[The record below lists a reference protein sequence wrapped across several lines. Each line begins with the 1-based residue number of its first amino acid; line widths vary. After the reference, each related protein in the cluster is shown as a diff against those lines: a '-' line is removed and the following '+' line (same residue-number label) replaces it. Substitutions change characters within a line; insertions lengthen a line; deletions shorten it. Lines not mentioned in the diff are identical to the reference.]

1 MHPSTS
7 VYWGRPAREQE
18 PNRGPAMT
26 GGFLTTQLDAASNQ
40 GMDENGL
47 IDRARQGDRAAF
59 GQLVQL
65 HRDAVYRFA
74 ARWLADPD
82 QALDVAQDVFV
93 RAFDGLQSYRGDGRF
108 RTWLFS
114 ITLNAARSAA
124 RRQRRRGEVHLEV
137 LADFPD
143 LRTPPDAKA
152 ARAEAFARAAA
163 ELATLP
169 EKQRGAVTLRIYEG
183 LSFKEIG
190 EIIGCSEGSARVNYH
205 HGIQKLREALT

>member
-1 MHPSTS
+1 
-7 VYWGRPAREQE
+7 
-18 PNRGPAMT
+18 
-26 GGFLTTQLDAASNQ
+26 
-40 GMDENGL
+40 MDENGL
-47 IDRARQGDRAAF
+47 IERAKAGDRAAF
-59 GQLVQL
+59 AELVKV

-82 QALDVAQDVFV
+82 LALDVAQDVFV
-93 RAFDGLQSYRGDGRF
+93 RAFKSLQSYRGDSRF

-114 ITLNAARSAA
+114 ITLNAARSMA
-124 RRQRRRGEVHLEV
+124 RGQKRRGEVRIDTG
-137 LADFPD
+137 ADFPD
-143 LRTPPDAKA
+143 MRTPPDAKA

-169 EKQRGAVTLRIYEG
+169 EKQRGAVTLRVFEG

>member
-1 MHPSTS
+1 
-7 VYWGRPAREQE
+7 
-18 PNRGPAMT
+18 
-26 GGFLTTQLDAASNQ
+26 
-40 GMDENGL
+40 MDENAL
-47 IDRARQGDRAAF
+47 IERARHGDRAAF
-59 GQLVQL
+59 GELVRL

-82 QALDVAQDVFV
+82 QALDVAQEVFV
-93 RAFDGLQSYRGDGRF
+93 RAFNGLTSYRGEGKF

-114 ITLNAARSAA
+114 ITLNAARSVA
-124 RRQRRRGEVHLEV
+124 RRQKRRGEVHLEV
-137 LADFPD
+137 AVNYPD

-152 ARAEAFARAAA
+152 ARAEAFARAAR
-163 ELATLP
+163 ELASLP

>member
-1 MHPSTS
+1 
-7 VYWGRPAREQE
+7 
-18 PNRGPAMT
+18 
-26 GGFLTTQLDAASNQ
+26 
-40 GMDENGL
+40 MDENGL
-47 IDRARQGDRAAF
+47 IERARTGDREAF
-59 GQLVQL
+59 GQLVRL

-74 ARWLADPD
+74 ARWLTDPD

-93 RAFDGLQSYRGDGRF
+93 RAFHGLKGYRGDSRF

-124 RRQRRRGEVHLEV
+124 RRQKRRSEVRLDTG
-137 LADFPD
+137 ADFAD
-143 LRTPPDAKA
+143 LRTPPDARA
-152 ARAEAFARAAA
+152 ARAEAFAQAARALS
-163 ELATLP
+163 ELP

>member
-1 MHPSTS
+1 
-7 VYWGRPAREQE
+7 
-18 PNRGPAMT
+18 
-26 GGFLTTQLDAASNQ
+26 
-40 GMDENGL
+40 MDENRL

-59 GQLVQL
+59 GELVRL

-93 RAFDGLQSYRGDGRF
+93 RAFNGLKGYRGDSRF

-114 ITLNAARSAA
+114 ITLNAARTTA
-124 RRQRRRGEVHLEV
+124 RRHRRRGEIRLDTGSE
-137 LADFPD
+137 FPD

-152 ARAEAFARAAA
+152 ARSEAFARAAA

-169 EKQRGAVTLRIYEG
+169 EKQRGAVARRVFEG

-190 EIIGCSEGSARVNYH
+190 DIIGCSEGSARVNYH
-205 HGIQKLREALT
+205 HGIQRLREALT

>member
-1 MHPSTS
+1 MEEH
-7 VYWGRPAREQE
+7 A
-18 PNRGPAMT
+18 
-26 GGFLTTQLDAASNQ
+26 
-40 GMDENGL
+40 L
-47 IDRARQGDRAAF
+47 IERARAGDRAAF
-59 GQLVQL
+59 GELVQI

-82 QALDVAQDVFV
+82 LALDVAQDVFV
-93 RAFDGLQSYRGDGRF
+93 RAFKGLKNYRGDGRF

-114 ITLNAARSAA
+114 ITLNAARSVA
-124 RRQRRRGEVHLEV
+124 RRHKRRGEIQLE
-137 LADFPD
+137 AIAQFPD

-169 EKQRGAVTLRIYEG
+169 EKQRGAVTLRVYEG

-205 HGIQKLREALT
+205 HGIQRLREALS

>member
-1 MHPSTS
+1 
-7 VYWGRPAREQE
+7 
-18 PNRGPAMT
+18 
-26 GGFLTTQLDAASNQ
+26 
-40 GMDENGL
+40 MDEAVL
-47 IDRARQGDRAAF
+47 IQQARQGDRAAF
-59 GQLVQL
+59 GQLVRL

-93 RAFDGLQSYRGDGRF
+93 RAFNGLSNYRGDSRF

-114 ITLNAARSAA
+114 ITLNTARSVA
-124 RRQRRRGEVHLEV
+124 RRQKRRGEVRI
-137 LADFPD
+137 D
-143 LRTPPDAKA
+143 TG
-152 ARAEAFARAAA
+152 AEFIAS
-163 ELATLP
+163 LTP
-169 EKQRGAVTLRIYEG
+169 EKQRGAVTLRVFEG

>member
-1 MHPSTS
+1 
-7 VYWGRPAREQE
+7 
-18 PNRGPAMT
+18 
-26 GGFLTTQLDAASNQ
+26 
-40 GMDENGL
+40 MDEHAL
-47 IDRARQGDRAAF
+47 IERARAGDRAAF
-59 GQLVQL
+59 GELVRI
-65 HRDAVYRFA
+65 HREAVYRFA
-74 ARWLADPD
+74 VRWLADPEL
-82 QALDVAQDVFV
+82 ALDVAQDVFV
-93 RAFDGLQSYRGDGRF
+93 RAFKGLKDYRGDGRF

-114 ITLNAARSAA
+114 ITLNAARSFA
-124 RRQRRRGEVHLEV
+124 RRQKRRGEVRLDA

>member
-1 MHPSTS
+1 
-7 VYWGRPAREQE
+7 
-18 PNRGPAMT
+18 
-26 GGFLTTQLDAASNQ
+26 
-40 GMDENGL
+40 MDEHAL
-47 IDRARQGDRAAF
+47 IERARAGDRAAF
-59 GQLVQL
+59 GELVRI
-65 HRDAVYRFA
+65 HREAVYRFV

-82 QALDVAQDVFV
+82 LALDVAQDVFV
-93 RAFDGLQSYRGDGRF
+93 RAFNGLNGYRGDGRF

-114 ITLNAARSAA
+114 IALNAARSVA
-124 RRQRRRGEVHLEV
+124 RKRNRRGEVQLDEIAHI
-137 LADFPD
+137 PD

-152 ARAEAFARAAA
+152 ARAEALARAAA

-169 EKQRGAVTLRIYEG
+169 EKQRGAVTLRIHEG

>member
-1 MHPSTS
+1 
-7 VYWGRPAREQE
+7 
-18 PNRGPAMT
+18 
-26 GGFLTTQLDAASNQ
+26 
-40 GMDENGL
+40 MDESNL
-47 IDRARQGDRAAF
+47 IELARAGDREAF
-59 GQLVQL
+59 AELVRR

-74 ARWLADPD
+74 ARWLADPE

-93 RAFDGLQSYRGDGRF
+93 RAFSNLKSYRGDGRF

-114 ITLNAARSAA
+114 IALNAARSVA
-124 RRQRRRGEVHLEV
+124 RRQKRRGEVHLDV
-137 LADFPD
+137 AVNFPD

-152 ARAEAFARAAA
+152 ARAEAFARAAR
-163 ELATLP
+163 ELAPLP

-190 EIIGCSEGSARVNYH
+190 EIIGCSEGAARVNYH

>member
-1 MHPSTS
+1 
-7 VYWGRPAREQE
+7 
-18 PNRGPAMT
+18 
-26 GGFLTTQLDAASNQ
+26 
-40 GMDENGL
+40 MDENGL
-47 IDRARQGDRAAF
+47 IERARNGDRAAF
-59 GQLVQL
+59 GELVRH
-65 HRDAVYRFA
+65 HREAVYRFA

-82 QALDVAQDVFV
+82 AALDVAQEVFV
-93 RAFDGLQSYRGDGRF
+93 RAFDGLKNYRGEGKF

-114 ITLNAARSAA
+114 ITLNAARTVA
-124 RRQRRRGEVHLEV
+124 RRHKRRGEVRLDTGW
-137 LADFPD
+137 DFPD

-152 ARAEAFARAAA
+152 ARAEAYARAAKQLA
-163 ELATLP
+163 ELP

>member
-1 MHPSTS
+1 
-7 VYWGRPAREQE
+7 
-18 PNRGPAMT
+18 
-26 GGFLTTQLDAASNQ
+26 
-40 GMDENGL
+40 MDEAAL
-47 IDRARQGDRAAF
+47 IQRARDGDRAAF
-59 GQLVQL
+59 GQLVRL

-93 RAFDGLQSYRGDGRF
+93 RAFRGLKTYRGDSRF

-114 ITLNAARSAA
+114 ITLNSARSVA
-124 RRQRRRGEVHLEV
+124 RRQKRRGEVRIDTGAEFL
-137 LADFPD
+137 DS
-143 LRTPPDAKA
+143 RTPPDAKA

-163 ELATLP
+163 ELSTLP
-169 EKQRGAVTLRIYEG
+169 EKQRGAVALRVFEG

>member
-1 MHPSTS
+1 MEVTH
-7 VYWGRPAREQE
+7 
-18 PNRGPAMT
+18 
-26 GGFLTTQLDAASNQ
+26 
-40 GMDENGL
+40 GMDEKEL
-47 IDRARQGDRAAF
+47 IERAKAGDSAAF
-59 GQLVQL
+59 GALVRL

-74 ARWLADPD
+74 ARWLADSD

-93 RAFDGLQSYRGDGRF
+93 RAHDGLKNYRGDGRF

-114 ITLNAARSAA
+114 ITLNAARSLA
-124 RRQRRRGEVHLEV
+124 RRQKRRGEIRLDTG
-137 LADFPD
+137 ADFPD
-143 LRTPPDAKA
+143 MRTPPDAKA
-152 ARAEAFARAAA
+152 ARADAYNRAAQ

-205 HGIQKLREALT
+205 HGIQKLRESLT

>member
-1 MHPSTS
+1 
-7 VYWGRPAREQE
+7 
-18 PNRGPAMT
+18 
-26 GGFLTTQLDAASNQ
+26 
-40 GMDENGL
+40 MDEAVL
-47 IDRARQGDRAAF
+47 IQQARQGDRAAF
-59 GQLVQL
+59 GQLVRL

-93 RAFDGLQSYRGDGRF
+93 RAFNGLANYRGDSRF

-114 ITLNAARSAA
+114 ITLNTARSVT
-124 RRQRRRGEVHLEV
+124 RRQKRRGEVRIDTGAEFIASL
-137 LADFPD
+137 
-143 LRTPPDAKA
+143 TPPDARA

-163 ELATLP
+163 ELANLP
-169 EKQRGAVTLRIYEG
+169 EKQRGAVTLRVFEG

-205 HGIQKLREALT
+205 HGIQKLRETLA